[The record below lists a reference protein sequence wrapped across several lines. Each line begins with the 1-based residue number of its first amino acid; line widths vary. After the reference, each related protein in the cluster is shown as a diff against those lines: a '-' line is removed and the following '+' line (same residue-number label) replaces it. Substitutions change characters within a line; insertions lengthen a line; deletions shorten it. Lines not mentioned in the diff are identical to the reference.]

1 MCKMTYKQLTSDT
14 EVSMENMRVWC
25 MRVSDQDKAVLF
37 IVFFVA
43 LTLVGV
49 LRAVDLLVS
58 LKPTVCC
65 CHYYSSYNQF
75 I

>member
-1 MCKMTYKQLTSDT
+1 MYKMTYKQLTSDT

-25 MRVSDQDKAVLF
+25 MRVSGQDKAVLF
-37 IVFFVA
+37 IVFFVT

-65 CHYYSSYNQF
+65 CHYY
-75 I
+75 